1 MSRPRTSLL
10 TLAGVLLAVVI
21 ALVLFRVEVNDLSLA
36 WGLTIGGIAALCVTL
51 AVAFRI
57 QFLSGRRRTTTGL
70 TKPR

>member
-1 MSRPRTSLL
+1 
-10 TLAGVLLAVVI
+10 
-21 ALVLFRVEVNDLSLA
+21 VNDLSLA